1 MKNGQKESKNHHAKK
16 TYFLT
21 QKTHRRGHGNK
32 TAFFQKNRVFTM
44 LKSSF
49 LTQKNPF
56 T

>member
-1 MKNGQKESKNHHAKK
+1 MKNRQKSSKNHHAKK
-16 TYFLT
+16 SYFLT

-32 TAFFQKNRVFTM
+32 TAFFQKKRVFAM

-49 LTQKNPF
+49 LTQKPAF